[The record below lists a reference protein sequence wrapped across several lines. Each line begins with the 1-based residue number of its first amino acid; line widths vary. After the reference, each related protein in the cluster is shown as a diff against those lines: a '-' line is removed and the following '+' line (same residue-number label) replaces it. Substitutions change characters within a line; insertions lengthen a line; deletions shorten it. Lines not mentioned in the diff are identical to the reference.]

1 MTTPAQISD
10 LILAAGKASGL
21 LDGIARLFAETRP
34 ELARQIRP
42 ICAELDK
49 ATWAA
54 MGRPDHP
61 KGALL

>member
-34 ELARQIRP
+34 ELAR
-42 ICAELDK
+42 
-49 ATWAA
+49 
-54 MGRPDHP
+54 
-61 KGALL
+61 